1 MRKKNFLVT
10 GGTGFIG
17 AAITK
22 HLIKN
27 GHKVSV
33 LDNNSRG
40 KIKRLSHVKNKFSF
54 VKGDIRNFKKVLLAS
69 KNKNAV
75 VHLAYINGT
84 ETFYKKP
91 VEILEIAIKG
101 IMNVIDACIK
111 NKIKELYI
119 ASSSEVYQTPVKI
132 PTKETEMLKIP
143 NVYNPRYSYGGGKII
158 SELMGI
164 HYGKKYFKKLI
175 IFRPHN
181 VYGPDMGN
189 EHVIPQFINRMK
201 KIRKKSNKFNILGSG
216 KEVRSF
222 IHINDFTNAFGL
234 ILKRGKHLQI
244 YNIGTKDKIQI
255 KKLAE
260 IISKIMNKK
269 ILIKNKKIAK
279 GSTKM
284 RCPDISKIQ
293 RMGFI
298 KKMSLREGLKNIIEK
313 NK

>member
-1 MRKKNFLVT
+1 
-10 GGTGFIG
+10 
-17 AAITK
+17 
-22 HLIKN
+22 
-27 GHKVSV
+27 
-33 LDNNSRG
+33 
-40 KIKRLSHVKNKFSF
+40 
-54 VKGDIRNFKKVLLAS
+54 
-69 KNKNAV
+69 
-75 VHLAYINGT
+75 
-84 ETFYKKP
+84 
-91 VEILEIAIKG
+91 
-101 IMNVIDACIK
+101 
-111 NKIKELYI
+111 
-119 ASSSEVYQTPVKI
+119 
-132 PTKETEMLKIP
+132 
-143 NVYNPRYSYGGGKII
+143 
-158 SELMGI
+158 
-164 HYGKKYFKKLI
+164 
-175 IFRPHN
+175 
-181 VYGPDMGN
+181 MGN